1 METKLILE
9 LPNDVRQIEHAV
21 ECVMQR
27 CSPCRMQERKLKFNF
42 RVSLTEALSNAIL
55 YGNGKDSRKR
65 VRIEVV
71 VSEHEIKAHVTDEGV
86 GFDPGG
92 VPNPTTPEHLE
103 DCSGRGLFLM
113 RELMD
118 EVHFNESGNQVT
130 LVIRGD
136 EGAEGR
142 GGEAEEA

>member
-1 METKLILE
+1 METKLFIE

-21 ECVMQR
+21 ECVMKR
-27 CSPCRMQERKLKFNF
+27 CTPCRMQARKLKFNF

-65 VRIEVV
+65 VRIEVI
-71 VSEHEIKAHVTDEGV
+71 VSDHEIKARVTDEGT
-86 GFDPGG
+86 GFNPGG
-92 VPNPTTPEHLE
+92 VPNPTTPAHLE
-103 DCSGRGLFLM
+103 ECSGRGLFLM

-130 LVIRGD
+130 LVIRSD
-136 EGAEGR
+136 AVTEEG